1 MNDNVRKVFEILGVE
16 PNEKFRI
23 KSNDDCIFDGYYKFD
38 ENLILRYYDYDY
50 DNRRST
56 LGLADLLNGD
66 YKIIK
71 LPKKKKLRD
80 LTVEEYRQWKN
91 KNCDGECNKCLF
103 NLVQCYVADN
113 GWVNHKDLYSDKFLD
128 QEVEI
133 PE

>member
-1 MNDNVRKVFEILGVE
+1 MNDIVRKIFDMLGVE
-16 PNEKFRI
+16 PYEEFKIIPGEKDINNTRYFITEDLEVRFACYALTSQI
-23 KSNDDCIFDGYYKFD
+23 K
-38 ENLILRYYDYDY
+38 LI
-50 DNRRST
+50 
-56 LGLADLLNGD
+56 DLLNGT
-66 YKIIK
+66 YKIVK
-71 LPKKKKLRD
+71 LPKKKKLKD
-80 LTVEEYRQWKN
+80 LTEEEYRKWKN